1 MTAGKRIEA
10 QRFSTAAVAKRE
22 RHEAW
27 LHRDWPSLAPIYR
40 TIPTESFDVLSDRLR
55 LDDLVLHYT
64 TITAQR
70 WVRDSAQLR
79 SFDPDHLTVALT
91 LQGLAHGEMNG
102 EPFRTAAGDIQ
113 LADLSKASSHFST
126 ASRTIHLSIPREA
139 AAQRGLDVAG
149 LHGAVIRSGLS
160 GLLGQ
165 HLLAIRD
172 TAPQMPVE
180 DGKLL
185 ARDVLD
191 LLGLAVAG
199 ARRQAAPLAIGR
211 DGLASAA
218 RALIERELGASI
230 LSIPR
235 ICSTLGISRST
246 LHRLFEAEGGVQ
258 AYVRSRR
265 LEAVRRA
272 LADPASFEPIHML
285 AERFGFS
292 DAAHLSR
299 LFRAEY
305 GMTPSDCRAEARE
318 EKARSPISD
327 HDAQG

>member
-10 QRFSTAAVAKRE
+10 HRFSMAGVPRRD

-27 LHRDWPSLAPIYR
+27 LHRDWPSLAPVYR
-40 TIPTESFDVLSDRLR
+40 TIPTEPFDVVSDRLR

-64 TITAQR
+64 TITAQQ
-70 WVRDSAQLR
+70 WIRDAAQLR

-91 LQGLAHGEMNG
+91 LHGLAHGEMGG

-113 LADLSKASSHFST
+113 LADLSRASSHFST
-126 ASRTIHLSIPREA
+126 GSRTIHLSIPREA

-165 HLLAIRD
+165 HLLAIRE
-172 TAPQMPVE
+172 TATQMAVE

-185 ARDVLD
+185 GRGVLD

-199 ARRQAAPLAIGR
+199 SRRQPAPIAVGR

-258 AYVRSRR
+258 AHIRRRR
-265 LEAVRRA
+265 LESVRRA

-318 EKARSPISD
+318 AAARRPISD
-327 HDAQG
+327 HAPQA